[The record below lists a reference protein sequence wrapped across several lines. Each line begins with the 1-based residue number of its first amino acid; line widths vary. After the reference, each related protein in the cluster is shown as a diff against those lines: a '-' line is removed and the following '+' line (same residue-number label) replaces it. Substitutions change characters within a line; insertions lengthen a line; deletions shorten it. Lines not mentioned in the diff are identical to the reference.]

1 MVAHLTRSWFAADV
15 VSLVPLE
22 ALFGSHVRVW
32 ELLKANRLLRLHRVV
47 AAARRLTPSGDSP
60 PRLLL
65 RLTALLLAVAHVMA
79 CGWWAVGASHRW
91 TAVAGLEPLQ
101 PLAPSHAQLTLER
114 YTASLHWSVGVLC
127 LAYDTGARTLDE
139 RWFAVAC
146 SLVAALLY
154 ATIVALMVSALLPRD
169 HNLLSI
175 VNTLLF
181 MDQVRPTFVTAHP
194 THPRP
199 SSRHSL
205 RTSSSAEC

>member
-22 ALFGSHVRVW
+22 ALFGRHVRVW

-194 THPRP
+194 THTRP

-205 RTSSSAEC
+205 RTSSTAEC